1 MSHDK
6 KRKLLFPAALWGIV
20 LLCLA
25 MDLSAGPVARRNSEP
40 ADRKRPVLDTVIYP
54 KDAYKSRSRGQ
65 MEEFKIADS
74 LLTADDSLSW
84 DNFAEDTLVLLTAR
98 DTVKV
103 PDSLKLTDPWRWRY
117 YVALVDSLTHRQTA
131 DSLQRE
137 GDSLM
142 MRYNSVCDS
151 IAEDTPDFRAVYDS
165 IYNGSRVDEEMAV
178 DTFRAEAELVPAS
191 GDTLRTAD
199 TLSWR
204 PAYVRAL
211 GDSTLAAFDFAERAK
226 LDSVY
231 RADSTARAKA
241 AFLEWYNSL
250 TPEARKKYDFEQKEL
265 RKLAVRDSLD
275 EIKAEKRAVRDSIRK
290 NTPRIL
296 ETYAIPD
303 SMFYKRIIAWN
314 EDRDFGQINPYVP
327 DTSYNYHF
335 YDYPFLREDVNAT
348 WLGTSGSPVQSYNFF
363 NRKSDG
369 VSFYDAYSTWTFTPE
384 TFNQYNTKTPY
395 TELAYYGTL
404 LAGDAKESDN
414 IHIFTTQNI
423 TPALNFSLLYDA
435 WNAGGMLINEQVKN
449 KTAAVG
455 VNYLGKRYSAN
466 AGIIH
471 NKVTMGENGGILDI
485 SEIRDTTIELR
496 EVRVAMES
504 ATSTTDKFTAY
515 ADQQLSIPF
524 TFINDWRSRRD
535 STFVADSSDAVTT
548 AYIGNALEYSRYGR
562 KFVNGAATDSLG
574 QTRVDAKF
582 YLRLQPWSE
591 DSFISKLDVGVGDY
605 VHSYHNV
612 LAADTTRLYEN
623 SLYLY
628 AGARGNIGEHSH
640 WNAKAHSVFAGADA
654 GNTDLSAQL
663 TADFFPFR
671 KARKSPV
678 SMALSFSESLL
689 NPTFYQRH
697 MYSTANEL
705 YRWDMDYR
713 KQSITK
719 AEASLKIPYTGTE
732 ARAGYALLGNYCYYD
747 TLGLARQHTAE
758 AFSVFSAYLR
768 QEFVIAD
775 FLHLD
780 NRILYQKSGN
790 PDVLPLPE
798 LSLNLKY
805 FIQFPVQKGVMDMQ
819 IGVNAWWNTKWYSP
833 QWNYITGTFNN
844 QNEWQYNNG
853 PHFDVFVNMQWKNA
867 TIFVKLQN
875 AGAGWPMDHA
885 DYFSAHRYI
894 VTGNGTTGL
903 KFGIWWPFYLSPV
916 QNRQVSR

>member
-6 KRKLLFPAALWGIV
+6 KKKLLFPTALWGAV

-25 MDLSAGPVARRNSEP
+25 IDLSAGPVAQRRAES
-40 ADRKRPVLDTVIYP
+40 ADKKRPVLDTVIYP
-54 KDAYKSRSRGQ
+54 KDAYKSRRRGQ

-74 LLTADDSLSW
+74 LLTVDDSLSW
-84 DNFAEDTLVLLTAR
+84 DDFIEDSTVLLTAR
-98 DTVKV
+98 DTIKV

-142 MRYNSVCDS
+142 GRYNFVCDS

-165 IYNGSRVDEEMAV
+165 VYGAV
-178 DTFRAEAELVPAS
+178 SDSLEVVPETPVPAS
-191 GDTLRTAD
+191 DD

-204 PAYVRAL
+204 PAYVKAL

-231 RADSTARAKA
+231 CADSTARAKA
-241 AFLEWYNSL
+241 AFIAWYNSL

-275 EIKAEKRAVRDSIRK
+275 EIKAEKQAVKDSIRK

-296 ETYAIPD
+296 DTYAIPD

-363 NRKSDG
+363 NRKNGG
-369 VSFYDAYSTWTFTPE
+369 VSFYDAYETWTFSPE
-384 TFNQYNTKTPY
+384 TFRQYNTKTPY

-423 TPALNFSLLYDA
+423 TPELNFSLLYDA
-435 WNAGGMLINEQVKN
+435 WNAGGMLINEKVKN
-449 KTAAVG
+449 KTVAVG

-466 AGIIH
+466 AGIIN

-485 SEIRDTTIELR
+485 SEIRDTTLELR
-496 EVRVAMES
+496 EVRVAMEN
-504 ATSTTDKFTAY
+504 ATSTTNKFTAY

-524 TFINDWRSRRD
+524 TFINDWRSRKD
-535 STFVADSSDAVTT
+535 STFVADSTDAVTT
-548 AYIGNALEYSRYGR
+548 AYIGNALEYSRFGR
-562 KFVNGAATDSLG
+562 HFVNGAAGDSLG

-591 DSFISKLDVGVGDY
+591 DAFISKLDVGVGDY

-612 LAADTTRLYEN
+612 AAADTSRLYEN

-663 TADFFPFR
+663 SADFFPFR

-678 SMALSFSESLL
+678 SMTLSFSESLL

-697 MYSTANEL
+697 MYSTVNEL
-705 YRWDMDYR
+705 YRWDLDYK
-713 KQSITK
+713 KQSVTK
-719 AEASLKIPYTGTE
+719 AEASIKIPYTKTE

-747 TLGLARQHTAE
+747 TLGVARQHTAD

-768 QEFVIAD
+768 QEFVIGD

-833 QWNYITGTFNN
+833 EWNYITGTFHN
-844 QNEWQYNNG
+844 QKEWQYNNG
-853 PHFDVFVNMQWKNA
+853 PYFDVFVNMQWKNA
-867 TIFVKLQN
+867 TIFIKLQN

-885 DYFSAHRYI
+885 DYFSAHRHI

-903 KFGIWWPFYLSPV
+903 KLGIWWPFYISPV
-916 QNRQVSR
+916 QNRQVTR